1 MLYETLA
8 ASIRH
13 EQGEEFEMKPSPEQL
28 TAIITQVVAFLV
40 FIAKALLPADWQ
52 PFVPFVVMIVE
63 AVGALIVYLY
73 AQRTKAQIASLQIKV
88 KSLGG

>member
-1 MLYETLA
+1 
-8 ASIRH
+8 
-13 EQGEEFEMKPSPEQL
+13 MKPSPEQL

-40 FIAKALLPADWQ
+40 FIAKALLPTDWQ
-52 PFVPFVVMIVE
+52 PFVPFVVGIIE